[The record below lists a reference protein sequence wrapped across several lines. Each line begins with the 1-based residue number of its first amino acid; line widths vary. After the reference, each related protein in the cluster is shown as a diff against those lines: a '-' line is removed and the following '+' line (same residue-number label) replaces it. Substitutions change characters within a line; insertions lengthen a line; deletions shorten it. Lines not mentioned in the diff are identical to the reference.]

1 MDWQQLLSHERLG
14 SNSPTG
20 ARETR
25 TDFQRDFDRI
35 VFSAAFRR
43 LQDKTQV
50 FPLAQSDYVRTRLTH
65 SLEVSSV
72 GRTLG
77 TMVGE
82 SILRHTPLPGVYPQ
96 DLGAIVAAA
105 CLAHDIGNPPFGH
118 AGEDAI
124 RVWFVESAAGRRV
137 LDEMSPAEQADLL
150 NFEGNAQ
157 GFRTMVRLQ
166 SPDNPGGMQLTA
178 ATLGAFSKYPRACR
192 IPGGGH
198 GPTFTK
204 FGFFQDDRAWFERVA
219 DSLGLQRLGP
229 LRWQRHPLAYLV
241 EAADDICYRIVDI
254 EDAFRLRLL
263 DFTEVKELLTT
274 LAGGEAIHTR
284 LASIR
289 RPPEQVELLRAK
301 AIGQMVEEMH
311 AAFMRHQAGILA
323 GTFQGELIERIPS
336 AALLERLRARAEE
349 AVYVARPVVE
359 VGAAGFQVLAGLL
372 EAFVTATDDIA
383 RHGERASARHR
394 MLYRLLPERFTGPG
408 GQTDPDAYRRVLGV
422 TDFIAG
428 MTDSYAVS
436 LYKKI
441 TGISLPS
448 G

>member
-1 MDWQQLLSHERLG
+1 MMDWQPLLSRARPG
-14 SNSPTG
+14 VTTSAAG
-20 ARETR
+20 RETR

-35 VFSAAFRR
+35 VFSAALRR

-50 FPLAQSDYVRTRLTH
+50 FPLARSDQARTRLTH

-82 SILRHTPLPGVYPQ
+82 DILRRRPLAGLYPQ

-124 RVWFVESAAGRRV
+124 RLWFVESAAGRRV
-137 LDEMSPAEQADLL
+137 LDEMSEAEQADLL
-150 NFEGNAQ
+150 HFEGNAQ
-157 GFRTMVRLQ
+157 GFRVMVRLQ

-178 ATLGAFSKYPRACR
+178 ATLGAFSKYPRAARCADASLSA
-192 IPGGGH
+192 
-198 GPTFTK
+198 K
-204 FGFFQDDRAWFERVA
+204 FGFFQDDRPWFGQLA
-219 DSLGLQRLGP
+219 DILRLRPRGAD
-229 LRWQRHPLAYLV
+229 RWYRHPLAYLV

-254 EDAFRLRLL
+254 EDAFRLQLL
-263 DFTEVKELLTT
+263 DFLEVRDLLLP
-274 LAGGEAIHTR
+274 LAGGEAIRTR
-284 LASIR
+284 LNTIG
-289 RPPEQVELLRAK
+289 RPLEQVELLRAK
-301 AIGQMVEEMH
+301 AIGQVVEQMH
-311 AAFMRHQAGILA
+311 AAFMAHEQAILA
-323 GTFQGELIERIPS
+323 GEFVGELIEQIPA
-336 AALLERLRARAEE
+336 AALLERLKRRAEE
-349 AVYVARPVVE
+349 AVYVAQPVVE

-372 EAFVTATDDIA
+372 EAFVVAVDDVA
-383 RHGERASARHR
+383 RHGRRASARHR
-394 MLYRLLPERFTGPG
+394 MLYQLLPASYLGPG
-408 GQTDPDAYRRVLGV
+408 RQPDPSPYRRVLGV

-428 MTDSYAVS
+428 MTDSHAVS